1 MTFERGYQIFVR
13 TAYIVGIAIIIVFL
27 PFSKYILSI
36 GMWTV
41 TGAWILE
48 RMNLS
53 KFLNFFSTGS
63 LARKILLG
71 FPYTLVLWFVSI
83 GKGFKLFFRN
93 KHAMILAS
101 M

>member
-13 TAYIVGIAIIIVFL
+13 TSYIAGITIIIIFL

-48 RMNLS
+48 RVNLT
-53 KFLNFFSTGS
+53 KFLRFFKKGS
-63 LARKILLG
+63 LFKKITLA
-71 FPYTLVLWFVSI
+71 FPYTL
-83 GKGFKLFFRN
+83 
-93 KHAMILAS
+93 M
-101 M
+101 